1 MKTARSLHALTVLL
15 LLLPLGGCLVASHKV
30 ERRTITTGLK
40 QATRD
45 DLVQRINAEASKIQT
60 LDAVVDI
67 SATTGGEKKG
77 KVTEY
82 TDIRG
87 YMLVREPQHLRLIG
101 LFPVVR
107 NKAFDMVSDGTSFK
121 LYLPTKN
128 RFIVGRNDVPQP
140 TTASLEN
147 LRPQVI
153 FDALLLHVIDP
164 KDEIAILESGL
175 EEVVDPKSRKTLNQ
189 PDYMVTVIRR
199 ATEGGWYLS
208 RKIIFSRTDLQPH
221 RQLVYDKAGNIA
233 TDAKYEQFTQFGNM
247 NFPALITILRPQEEY
262 SITLKVVS
270 LKINTPL
277 KDEQFALAQPPGTQL
292 VNLDQQAAQR
302 VTDAG
307 KKTSSDGSPPR

>member
-1 MKTARSLHALTVLL
+1 MKPRRYLHSFAALL
-15 LLLPLGGCLVASHKV
+15 LMLPLGGCLVASHKV

-40 QATRD
+40 EATRD
-45 DLVQRINAEASKIQT
+45 DLVQRINSEASKIQT
-60 LDAVVDI
+60 LDATVDI

-87 YMLVREPQHLRLIG
+87 YLLVREPDMLRLIG

-107 NKAFDMVSDGTSFK
+107 NKAFDMVSDGKSFK
-121 LYLPTKN
+121 LYLPTKS

-164 KDEIAILESGL
+164 KNEIAILETGM
-175 EEVVDPKSRKTLNQ
+175 EDVVDPKSKKTLQQ
-189 PDYMVTVIRR
+189 PDYMITVIRR
-199 ATEGGWYLS
+199 ASEGGWYLS

-221 RQLVYDKAGNIA
+221 RQLVYDKQGNIA
-233 TDAKYEQFTQFGNM
+233 TDAHYEQFTQFGNI
-247 NFPALITILRPQEEY
+247 NFPALITIVRPQEEY
-262 SITLKVVS
+262 SITLKVISMKV
-270 LKINTPL
+270 NEPL

-292 VNLDQQAAQR
+292 VNLDEQAAKRASQ
-302 VTDAG
+302 VQG
-307 KKTSSDGSPPR
+307 QQNPPR